1 MIKLVNR
8 LVYIIGVV
16 IFISIVIALC
26 VTYQSFET
34 EYHYDSIVY
43 TE

>member
-1 MIKLVNR
+1 MIKLAKW
-8 LVYIIGVV
+8 LGYIVGVLFFV
-16 IFISIVIALC
+16 SIVIALC

-34 EYHYDSIVY
+34 EYYDSIVY